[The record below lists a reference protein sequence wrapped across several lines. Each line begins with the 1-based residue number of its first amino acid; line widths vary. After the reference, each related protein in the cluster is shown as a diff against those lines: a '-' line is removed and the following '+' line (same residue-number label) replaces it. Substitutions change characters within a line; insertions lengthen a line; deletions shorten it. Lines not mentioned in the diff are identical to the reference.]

1 MVSNGARAKGYKPKM
16 ASRVDEERL
25 MLHFDYS
32 WDLSPNGIILDN
44 ELNVD
49 KLGWKGGDYFQLV
62 NIDGRCYLK
71 KVDPLVKFLKD
82 GENGQVD

>member
-1 MVSNGARAKGYKPKM
+1 MVSYGARAEGHQSKM
-16 ASRVDEERL
+16 AIRVGKERL

-82 GENGQVD
+82 GENGCS

>member
-1 MVSNGARAKGYKPKM
+1 MDK
-16 ASRVDEERL
+16 ERL

-32 WDLSPNGIILDN
+32 WDLGPNGIILDN

-49 KLGWKGGDYFQLV
+49 RLGWKGGDYFQLV

-71 KVDPLVKFLKD
+71 KIDPLVKFLKD
-82 GENGQVD
+82 GENHVQTK